1 MSLTPQVL
9 VTRSERNQI
18 VINENEN
25 VKRNIIFHAKANIK
39 LITLIYIYT
48 EDKLCHWTE
57 MILTMK
63 ASCLF
68 YFNLVTVFNRKLL
81 LNCVRKNDYVL
92 ASHSYNLFI

>member
-18 VINENEN
+18 IINENVE
-25 VKRNIIFHAKANIK
+25 NIIIHAKANIK

-63 ASCLF
+63 AICLF